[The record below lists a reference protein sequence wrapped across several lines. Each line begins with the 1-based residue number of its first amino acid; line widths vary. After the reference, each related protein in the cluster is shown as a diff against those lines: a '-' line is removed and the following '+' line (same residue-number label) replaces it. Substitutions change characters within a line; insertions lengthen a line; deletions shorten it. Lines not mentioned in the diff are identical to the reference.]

1 MAKELTAKQQA
12 YLDSLADD
20 APDDDGE
27 PEELEWQGK
36 RYRIV
41 TEEPPEDDG
50 KPKVVKRRAAA
61 PKKEEDEPAPKR
73 RRFVT

>member
-1 MAKELTAKQQA
+1 MDKKLTAKQQA

-20 APDDDGE
+20 GADDDGE

-41 TEEPPEDDG
+41 TEEEPEDDG
-50 KPKVVKRRAAA
+50 KPKVVKRRA
-61 PKKEEDEPAPKR
+61 PKEESEPAPKR